1 MVISLFLNLIRFPM
15 KRYDGSLIFDQNP
28 VFLPST
34 PNTLR
39 QNSDKRVK
47 KTKKNKTEKTT
58 FSDTFLKVSDLIYL
72 KSGK

>member
-1 MVISLFLNLIRFPM
+1 MISLFLNLIKFPM

-39 QNSDKRVK
+39 QNLDKRLK
-47 KTKKNKTEKTT
+47 KTKKKQTEKTT
-58 FSDTFLKVSDLIYL
+58 FYDTFLKVSDLINL